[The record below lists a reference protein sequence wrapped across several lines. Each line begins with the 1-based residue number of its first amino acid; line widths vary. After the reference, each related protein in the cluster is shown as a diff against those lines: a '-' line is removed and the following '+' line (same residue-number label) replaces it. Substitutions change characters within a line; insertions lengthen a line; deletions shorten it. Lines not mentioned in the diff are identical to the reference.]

1 MHRFFVEKSQ
11 INNNN
16 IYIKGKDLTHI
27 KKVLR
32 LKAFD
37 IMELSC
43 EGINYLAEISE
54 ITKEHVKTNIISV
67 EAGRNEPNIDIT
79 LYQGLAKASKMD
91 LIIQKCVEIGVKD
104 FYFVETYRA
113 VVKLDNKEKADSK
126 IARWL
131 TISEQA
137 AKQSKRDYIP
147 QIKGIISFKEMMDLI
162 INDGEI
168 IVPYENE
175 ADLSIKD
182 GLKNID
188 GNKINLV
195 IGPEGGFEEYEINEL
210 KNIGASIVTL
220 GPRILRTETAGLV
233 ASTII
238 LYELG
243 DLGVI

>member
-1 MHRFFVEKSQ
+1 
-11 INNNN
+11 
-16 IYIKGKDLTHI
+16 
-27 KKVLR
+27 
-32 LKAFD
+32 
-37 IMELSC
+37 
-43 EGINYLAEISE
+43 
-54 ITKEHVKTNIISV
+54 
-67 EAGRNEPNIDIT
+67 
-79 LYQGLAKASKMD
+79 
-91 LIIQKCVEIGVKD
+91 
-104 FYFVETYRA
+104 
-113 VVKLDNKEKADSK
+113 
-126 IARWL
+126 
-131 TISEQA
+131 
-137 AKQSKRDYIP
+137 
-147 QIKGIISFKEMMDLI
+147 MDLI

-175 ADLSIKD
+175 VDLSIKD

>member
-1 MHRFFVEKSQ
+1 MHRFFVEKNQ
-11 INNNN
+11 INNNS

-27 KKVLR
+27 KKALR
-32 LKAFD
+32 LKVFD
-37 IMELSC
+37 IIELSC
-43 EGINYLAEISE
+43 DGINYLGKISE
-54 ITKEHVKTNIISV
+54 ITKEHVKANIISTEV
-67 EAGRNEPNIDIT
+67 GKNEPSIDIT
-79 LYQGLAKASKMD
+79 LYQGLAKGSKMD
-91 LIIQKCVEIGVKD
+91 FIIQKCVEIGVKN
-104 FYFVETYRA
+104 FYFVETDRA
-113 VVKLDNKEKADSK
+113 VVQINNKEKADSK

-147 QIKGIISFKEMMDLI
+147 QIRGIINFNEMIDLI

-175 ADLSIKD
+175 DDLSIKD
-182 GLKNID
+182 SLRNVE

-195 IGPEGGFEEYEINEL
+195 IGPEGGFEEYEIDEL
-210 KNIGASIVTL
+210 KDIGASIVTL

-233 ASTII
+233 SSTII